1 MGIEVKGNGNR
12 VAGNDYYELKIK
24 FCPRCEMRGLNQGMN
39 VCNHCRSHEA
49 MLEARTKLVGFF
61 MGVFVVFGWLMQR
74 RIDSGVAMAPGEL
87 GGMLVTA
94 VGVVLIAVCVYMLV
108 VEWFKRN
115 W

>member
-12 VAGNDYYELKIK
+12 VAGNNYYEFKIK
-24 FCPRCEMRGLNQGMN
+24 ACPRCELRVIDPQREI
-39 VCNHCRSHEA
+39 CNHCRSHEA
-49 MLEARTKLVGFF
+49 MMEARTKLVGFV
-61 MGVFVVFGWLMQR
+61 MGVFVVFGWLLQR
-74 RIDSGVAMAPGEL
+74 RIDAGVATAPGEL

-94 VGVVLIAVCVYMLV
+94 VGVVLITVCMYMLV